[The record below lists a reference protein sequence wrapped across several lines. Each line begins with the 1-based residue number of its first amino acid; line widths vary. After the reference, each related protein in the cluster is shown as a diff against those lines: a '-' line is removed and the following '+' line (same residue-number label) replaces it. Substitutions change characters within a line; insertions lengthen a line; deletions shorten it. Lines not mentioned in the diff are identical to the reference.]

1 VQTVEEF
8 EEAFIFFVDAK
19 NFGGIV
25 GAEFGEQDAALFAEL
40 RNAAVDGNAVR
51 AGFVVGET
59 LDEQGFDF
67 GGDGVL
73 HALGFGVR
81 LGPRETDDFGE
92 QNLGELVTNHE
103 AVSEA
108 AAFGSEKDASTT
120 AHLDVTIAGHAL
132 ESGGDGGRSD
142 VEFFGEAGAD
152 GDLVFLKHFPNGLEV
167 IFLRNT
173 GFIAAQG
180 VSDELGSCFPLLG
193 AKASG

>member
-1 VQTVEEF
+1 
-8 EEAFIFFVDAK
+8 
-19 NFGGIV
+19 
-25 GAEFGEQDAALFAEL
+25 
-40 RNAAVDGNAVR
+40 
-51 AGFVVGET
+51 
-59 LDEQGFDF
+59 
-67 GGDGVL
+67 VL

-180 VSDELGSCFPLLG
+180 VSDELARVYRARLI
-193 AKASG
+193 